1 VQIIEVLAQ
10 ATGSAQHTL
19 LVSTQID
26 GMGEIRRADL
36 HEDSKSPIAKSM
48 QWKDVELENAMQ
60 SLVMAGNK
68 LLQGKSNMVDFLS
81 ELGSILDR
89 VTFLL
94 KPATK
99 IANRQYTEFGNSEL
113 TKDSGAARM
122 NSSGLKY
129 PELPNGEIEA
139 RGERSHLKE
148 EDLPRTLNQSMGA
161 AAAGVEHLQTEKP
174 NSEDHLTSDDGWKQD
189 ELLEEELMVRSSTNP
204 GLVSSSLHMVASG
217 EMNHLHDKVAAL
229 EVQLQDERQQ
239 HQVVIAKLEELQQ
252 DQIHS

>member
-1 VQIIEVLAQ
+1 MLAE

-19 LVSTQID
+19 LVCTQID
-26 GMGEIRRADL
+26 GMGEIRRTDL

-60 SLVMAGNK
+60 SLVVAGNK

-94 KPATK
+94 KPASK
-99 IANRQYTEFGNSEL
+99 IANHQYTEFGNSEL
-113 TKDSGAARM
+113 AKHSGAARM

-129 PELPNGEIEA
+129 PELSNGEIEA
-139 RGERSHLKE
+139 GGGRSRLKE

-161 AAAGVEHLQTEKP
+161 AAAGLEHLQTEKA
-174 NSEDHLTSDDGWKQD
+174 NNEDHDDGWKED
-189 ELLEEELMVRSSTNP
+189 ELLGEELMVQPSANP

-217 EMNHLHDKVAAL
+217 EMHHLHDKVAAL
-229 EVQLQDERQQ
+229 EVQLHDERQQ

-252 DQIHS
+252 DQIDS